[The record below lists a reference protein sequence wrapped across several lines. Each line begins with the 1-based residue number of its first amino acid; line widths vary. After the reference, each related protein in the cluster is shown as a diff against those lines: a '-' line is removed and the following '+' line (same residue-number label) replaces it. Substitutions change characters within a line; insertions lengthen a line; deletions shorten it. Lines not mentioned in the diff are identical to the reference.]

1 MGMCENKKTTTG
13 CVLGIDLGTTYS
25 CVGLWINSKVELFYN
40 EAGNRTTPSVVAF
53 NDKERLVGDSAKN
66 QSIINPENTIYDSKR
81 MIGRKFN
88 DEIVQ
93 NDLKSWPFKVI
104 RGKNDRILIKVTYKK
119 EIKEYSPEEI
129 SSMILLKLRD
139 IADTS
144 LGYKLN
150 KCVITVPAYF
160 NDGQRLCTKDAG
172 KLAELDVVRIINEP
186 TAACMAYGFHRKR
199 GEWTERNIL
208 IFDLG
213 GGTFD
218 VSVLCVDDGV
228 FEVKATNGN
237 THLGGEDFDRR
248 LTDHYLNEFVAKY
261 PDLASIKKDYRARKR
276 LKSALERAKRT
287 ISTKSSTKVELDALY
302 EGIDY
307 TFTLTRARFEELC
320 KDLFDNL
327 IKPVQDVIWD
337 AKFRRKHINDIVLVG
352 GSTRIPAVQ
361 RVLENEFKQRHISKS
376 INPDEA
382 VAYGATVQGA
392 IISGIDDQ
400 EVSQL
405 LLLDVIPLS
414 LGVETEGRYN
424 EIIIPKNSSVPI
436 RRTQYF
442 QAAEDNQTMIRVKVY
457 EGERPSTSDCHFLG
471 QFDIQIKSMK
481 SKDSKIKVDF
491 DVNTDGLLAVTAK
504 DCNADGDDTGKTLS
518 IKADQRTLTKEE
530 VDKIVQNAKE
540 CATEDTTFRE
550 LVQQRSAIRT
560 TLKEADQYIQ
570 DKTNYDKIKPVTR
583 AEEFKTYIYNLSIW
597 VDHEVSKNVDEMK
610 AKHQELNQKLRDIMS
625 KPVDYSSMPKEE
637 STKDESK
644 NGNNDDVMDLDD
656 TLPY

>member
-1 MGMCENKKTTTG
+1 MGMCANKSTTG
-13 CVLGIDLGTTYS
+13 NVLGIDLGTTYS

-129 SSMILLKLRD
+129 SSMVLLKMRE
-139 IADTS
+139 IANTN
-144 LGYKLN
+144 LGYQLH
-150 KCVITVPAYF
+150 KCCITVPAYF

-172 KLAELDVVRIINEP
+172 RIAELDVIRIINEP

-261 PDLASIKKDYRARKR
+261 PDLASIKTDYRAKRR
-276 LKSALERAKRT
+276 LKAALERAKRT
-287 ISTKSSTKVELDALY
+287 VSTKPTTTVELDALY
-302 EGIDY
+302 DAIDY

-320 KDLFDNL
+320 KDLIAQLVD
-327 IKPVQDVIWD
+327 PVQTVIRD
-337 AKFRRKHINDIVLVG
+337 ARFRKKHINDIVLVG

-361 RVLENEFKQRHISKS
+361 RVLEKEFKNRHISKS

-442 QAAEDNQTMIRVKVY
+442 QAAENNQTMIRVKVY

-518 IKADQRTLTKEE
+518 IKAE
-530 VDKIVQNAKE
+530 
-540 CATEDTTFRE
+540 
-550 LVQQRSAIRT
+550 QRSAIRT

-583 AEEFKTYIYNLSIW
+583 AEEFRTYIYNLSIW

>member
-1 MGMCENKKTTTG
+1 MGMCANKSTTG
-13 CVLGIDLGTTYS
+13 NVLGIDLGTTYS

-66 QSIINPENTIYDSKR
+66 QSIINPENTVYDSKR
-81 MIGRKFN
+81 MIGRNFS
-88 DEIVQ
+88 DETIQ

-119 EIKEYSPEEI
+119 EIKEYFPEEI
-129 SSMILLKLRD
+129 SSMVLLKMRE

-144 LGYKLN
+144 LGYRLH
-150 KCVITVPAYF
+150 KCCITVPAYF

-172 KLAELDVVRIINEP
+172 RIAELDVIRIINEP

-218 VSVLCVDDGV
+218 VSILCVDDGV

-248 LTDHYLNEFVAKY
+248 LTDHYLDEFVLKY
-261 PDLASIKKDYRARKR
+261 PHLPGIKKDYRSRKR
-276 LKSALERAKRT
+276 LKSALGRAKRT
-287 ISTKSSTKVELDALY
+287 ISTKSASKVELDALY

-320 KDLFDNL
+320 KDLIDSL
-327 IKPVQDVIWD
+327 VRPVQDVIMD

-361 RVLENEFKQRHISKS
+361 RVLENEFKKRHISKS

-392 IISGIDDQ
+392 IISGVDDE
-400 EVSQL
+400 EVNQL

-414 LGVETEGRYN
+414 LGVETEGKYN
-424 EIIIPKNSSVPI
+424 EIAVPKNSSVPI

-442 QAAEDNQTMIRVKVY
+442 QAAEDDQTMIRIKVY
-457 EGERPSTSDCHFLG
+457 EGERPATSDCHFLG
-471 QFDIQIKSMK
+471 QFEISVKPTK
-481 SKDSKIKVDF
+481 SKDSRIKIDF
-491 DVNTDGLLAVTAK
+491 DVNSDGLLAVSAR
-504 DCNADGDDTGKTLS
+504 DCNAEGGENSSTLS
-518 IKADQRTLTKEE
+518 IKAEKRTLTKEE

-540 CATEDTTFRE
+540 CATEDSTFRE
-550 LVQQRSAIRT
+550 LVQQRSSVRA
-560 TLKEADQYIQ
+560 TLREATQYI
-570 DKTNYDKIKPVTR
+570 DNKANYDKIKPTAR
-583 AEEFKTYIYNLSIW
+583 AEEFKTYLYNFSIW
-597 VDHEVSKNVDEMK
+597 VDHDVCKNVNEMK
-610 AKHQELNQKLRDIMS
+610 AKHEELNNKLKEIMS
-625 KPVDYSSMPKEE
+625 KPVDDTYTS
-637 STKDESK
+637 KDETK
-644 NGNNDDVMDLDD
+644 KTDDDIIDLDD
-656 TLPY
+656 SLPY

>member
-1 MGMCENKKTTTG
+1 MGMCANKSTTG
-13 CVLGIDLGTTYS
+13 NVLGIDLGTTYS

-129 SSMILLKLRD
+129 SSMVLLKMRE
-139 IADTS
+139 IANTN
-144 LGYKLN
+144 LGYQLH
-150 KCVITVPAYF
+150 KCCITVPAYF
-160 NDGQRLCTKDAG
+160 NDGQRVCTKDAG
-172 KLAELDVVRIINEP
+172 RIADLDVIRIINEP

-248 LTDHYLNEFVAKY
+248 LTDHYLDEFVLKY
-261 PDLASIKKDYRARKR
+261 PNLSAVKKDYRARKR
-276 LKSALERAKRT
+276 LKAALERAKRT
-287 ISTKSSTKVELDALY
+287 ISTKSASKVELDALY
-302 EGIDY
+302 DGIDY

-320 KDLFDNL
+320 KDLINSSVR
-327 IKPVQDVIWD
+327 PVQDVIMD
-337 AKFRRKHINDIVLVG
+337 AKFHRKHINDIVLVG

-361 RVLENEFKQRHISKS
+361 RVLENEFKKRHISKS

-392 IISGIDDQ
+392 IISGVDDQ
-400 EVSQL
+400 EVNQL

-424 EIIIPKNSSVPI
+424 EVVVPKNSAVPV

-442 QAAEDNQTMIRVKVY
+442 QAAEDDQTMIRIKVY
-457 EGERPSTSDCHFLG
+457 EGERPAAKDCHFLG
-471 QFDIQIKSMK
+471 QFEISIKSTK
-481 SKDSKIKVDF
+481 SRDSKIKVDF
-491 DVNTDGLLAVTAK
+491 DVNSDGLLAVSAR
-504 DCNADGDDTGKTLS
+504 DCNAEGGEKSATLS

-530 VDKIVQNAKE
+530 VEKIVQNAKE
-540 CATEDTTFRE
+540 CEVQDSTFRE
-550 LVQQRSAIRT
+550 LVRHRGSLRA
-560 TLKEADQYIQ
+560 TLREATKYIEN
-570 DKTNYDKIKPVTR
+570 KSNYERIKPVSR
-583 AEEFKTYIYNLSIW
+583 AEEFKTYLYNFEIW
-597 VDHEVSKNVDEMK
+597 IDHEVCKDVNEMK
-610 AKHQELNQKLRDIMS
+610 AKHEELTVKLREIMTN
-625 KPVDYSSMPKEE
+625 PVDEKYVP
-637 STKDESK
+637 KDESK
-644 NGNNDDVMDLDD
+644 KTDDDIIDLDD
-656 TLPY
+656 SLP

>member
-1 MGMCENKKTTTG
+1 MGMCEQNKATTG
-13 CVLGIDLGTTYS
+13 SVLGIDLGTTYS

-53 NDKERLVGDSAKN
+53 NDKERLVGDAAKN
-66 QSIINPENTIYDSKR
+66 QAIINPDNTIYDSKR
-81 MIGRKFN
+81 MIGRKFS
-88 DEIVQ
+88 DEAVQ
-93 NDLKSWPFKVI
+93 HDAKSWPFKI
-104 RGKNDRILIKVTYKK
+104 TRGPDDKILIKVVYKGEKK
-119 EIKEYSPEEI
+119 EYRPEEI

-172 KLAELDVVRIINEP
+172 KLTELDVVRIINEP

-199 GEWTERNIL
+199 GEWAERNIL
-208 IFDLG
+208 IFDL

-248 LTDHYLNEFVAKY
+248 LTEHFLDEFVTKH
-261 PDLASIKKDYRARKR
+261 PDLAGIKEEYRSRKR

-287 ISTKSSTKVELDALY
+287 ISTKSATKVELDALY
-302 EGIDY
+302 EGMDY

-320 KDLFDNL
+320 KDLIESL
-327 IKPVQDVIWD
+327 IKPVQDVIMD

-361 RVLENEFKQRHISKS
+361 KILEDEFSTRHISKS

-392 IISGIDDQ
+392 IISGVDDE
-400 EVSQL
+400 EVTQL

-424 EIIIPKNSSVPI
+424 EIVIPKNSSVPI
-436 RRTQYF
+436 RRSQYF
-442 QAAEDNQTMIRVKVY
+442 QTADDDQEMVRVKVF
-457 EGERPSTSDCHFLG
+457 EGERPATADCHFLG
-471 QFDIQIKSMK
+471 QFEVNVTSCKA
-481 SKDSKIKVDF
+481 KDSKIKIDF
-491 DVNTDGLLAVTAK
+491 DVNSDGLLSVSATDCHANAK
-504 DCNADGDDTGKTLS
+504 NTKPTTLL
-518 IKADQRTLTKEE
+518 IKAEQRTLTKDE
-530 VDKIVQNAKE
+530 VDKIINNAKE
-540 CATEDTTFRE
+540 CSNEDATFKA
-550 LVQQRSAIRT
+550 VVMQRSAIRVT
-560 TLKEADQYIQ
+560 VKEATKYI
-570 DKTNYDKIKPVTR
+570 DNKTNYDNIRPVSR
-583 AEEFKTYIYNLSIW
+583 AEEFKTYLYNFSIW
-597 VDHEVSKNVDEMK
+597 LDHEVSKDPKELG
-610 AKHQELNQKLRDIMS
+610 AKHQELKNKLKGIMS
-625 KPVDYSSMPKEE
+625 KPVDETYVS
-637 STKDESK
+637 KDEANK
-644 NGNNDDVMDLDD
+644 DDDILDID
-656 TLPY
+656 DPLPH

>member
-1 MGMCENKKTTTG
+1 MGMCANKSTTG
-13 CVLGIDLGTTYS
+13 NVLGIDLGTTYS

-66 QSIINPENTIYDSKR
+66 QSIINPENTVYDSKR
-81 MIGRKFN
+81 MIGRKFS
-88 DEIVQ
+88 DETVQ
-93 NDLKSWPFKVI
+93 NDLGSWPFKVVK
-104 RGKNDRILIKVTYKK
+104 GKDDRILIKVMYKD
-119 EIKEYSPEEI
+119 EGKEYSPEEI
-129 SSMILLKLRD
+129 SSMVLLKMRE

-144 LGYKLN
+144 LGYRLH
-150 KCVITVPAYF
+150 KCCITVPAYF

-172 KLAELDVVRIINEP
+172 RIADLDVIRIINEP

-400 EVSQL
+400 EVNRM

-414 LGVETEGRYN
+414 IGVETQGRYN
-424 EIIIPKNSSVPI
+424 EIIVPKNSTIPVK
-436 RRTQYF
+436 RTQYF
-442 QAAEDNQTMIRVKVY
+442 QAAEELQPSIRIEVF
-457 EGERPSTSDCHFLG
+457 EGERPATKDCHYLG
-471 QFDIQIKSMK
+471 EFDISVKPVKIRN
-481 SKDSKIKVDF
+481 SKIRVDL
-491 DVNTDGLLAVTAK
+491 DVTSDGLLKVTAI
-504 DCNADGDDTGKTLS
+504 DCNGPGGEDGGQTLS
-518 IKADQRTLTKEE
+518 IKAEQRTLTKEE
-530 VDKIVQNAKE
+530 VDK
-540 CATEDTTFRE
+540 
-550 LVQQRSAIRT
+550 
-560 TLKEADQYIQ
+560 
-570 DKTNYDKIKPVTR
+570 
-583 AEEFKTYIYNLSIW
+583 
-597 VDHEVSKNVDEMK
+597 
-610 AKHQELNQKLRDIMS
+610 
-625 KPVDYSSMPKEE
+625 
-637 STKDESK
+637 
-644 NGNNDDVMDLDD
+644 
-656 TLPY
+656 